1 LEVVLVQ
8 FSGCQFGPLG
18 LRRVLR
24 RRFAPGEHLVGW
36 AVLMHEPRLHEVLF
50 SAGLM
55 VIPVAHGFA
64 HSATAGLRRF
74 VVLSDR
80 RVIVFG
86 TGKKA
91 IDTRGGGILGEC
103 SIGDLELRRVKRGE
117 YRLRVPGVA
126 RRFIAKLPIK
136 ADGGAGRL
144 ARALEAMSA
153 S

>member
-1 LEVVLVQ
+1 MQ

-24 RRFAPGEHLVGW
+24 LRFAPGEHLVGW

-50 SAGLM
+50 SVGLM
-55 VIPVAHGFA
+55 VIPVAHVFA
-64 HSATAGLRRF
+64 HSATASLRRF
-74 VVLSDR
+74 VVLTDR
-80 RVIVFG
+80 RVIVFV
-86 TGKKA
+86 TGKRA
-91 IDTRGGGILGEC
+91 LEARGTGILGEC
-103 SIGDLELRRVKRGE
+103 SIGDLELHRVKRGE
-117 YRLRVPGVA
+117 YRLRVPGIS

-153 S
+153 V